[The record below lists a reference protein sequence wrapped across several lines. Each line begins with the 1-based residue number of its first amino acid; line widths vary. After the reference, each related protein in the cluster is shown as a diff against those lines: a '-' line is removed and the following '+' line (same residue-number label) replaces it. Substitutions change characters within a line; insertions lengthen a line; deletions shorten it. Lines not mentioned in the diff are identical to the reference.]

1 MKATVQK
8 FKITEEQEIL
18 YGKLLKA
25 SAIAMGQQPKLP
37 QLNTYQA
44 QNATFVSTRQ
54 QAYDII
60 KEHGSLTSIELQK
73 IMGFKSNEVARNLI
87 HKLIRSDRVKKLPNP
102 HRNRY
107 ISYAVIE

>member
-37 QLNTYQA
+37 QLNAYQA
-44 QNATFVSTRQ
+44 QNKRFEGRRKE
-54 QAYDII
+54 AYDII
-60 KEHGSLTSIELQK
+60 KEFGPLTVFELQNFMDFKSIEGAK
-73 IMGFKSNEVARNLI
+73 NII
-87 HKLIRSDRVKKLPNP
+87 HKLTKQNRIKRLPNLNK
-102 HRNRY
+102 NRY
-107 ISYAVIE
+107 VLYKVK

>member
-25 SAIAMGQQPKLP
+25 SAIAMGQKPKLP
-37 QLNTYQA
+37 ALNAYQA
-44 QNATFVSTRQ
+44 QNARFISNRQ
-54 QAYDII
+54 KAYDLI
-60 KEHGSLTSIELQK
+60 KENGSLTSLELQK
-73 IMGFKSNEVARNLI
+73 IMKLKSNEVSRNLI
-87 HKLIRSDRVKKLPNP
+87 HKLIRSNKVKKLPNP
-102 HRNRY
+102 SRNRY

>member
-37 QLNTYQA
+37 QLNVYEA
-44 QNATFVSTRQ
+44 QNKRFEGRRKE
-54 QAYDII
+54 AYYIL
-60 KEHGSLTSIELQK
+60 KKFGPMTVTELQNF
-73 IMGFKSNEVARNLI
+73 MGFKTIEGAKNII
-87 HKLIRSDRVKKLPNP
+87 HKLTRQDRIKRLPNLNK
-102 HRNRY
+102 NRY
-107 ISYAVIE
+107 VLYKVK